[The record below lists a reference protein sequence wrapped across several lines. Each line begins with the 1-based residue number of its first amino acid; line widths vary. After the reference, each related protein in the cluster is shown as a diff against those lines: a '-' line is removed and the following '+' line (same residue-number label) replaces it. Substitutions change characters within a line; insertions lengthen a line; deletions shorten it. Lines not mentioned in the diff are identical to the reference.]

1 MKKQFRILAAALALC
16 LSLLCCPAAFA
27 AVDSSSCQTVPYAQA
42 TSQPLGQPITITGT
56 PNYSAA
62 TSNDTAFIFGFDTAD
77 GVWYVAVQKSKFD
90 AFKAAAP
97 AQQMT
102 LYGVYAGTLD
112 VNGMPILDIQ
122 NGSVLLNG
130 TTSDTTALY
139 TAGQK
144 KLDARYQAMQ
154 GICKKFSGP
163 EAEKRGAACLDALEE
178 NQHSWLAYK
187 ASMRPVAENHPNSQ
201 SATENLAWLEI
212 DQLRKRIH
220 DLESLDPS
228 LADRPARRSTTMDD
242 IEKGLSDFGNS
253 MESLFNSGMKKMGLD

>member
-102 LYGVYAGTLD
+102 V
-112 VNGMPILDIQ
+112 
-122 NGSVLLNG
+122 
-130 TTSDTTALY
+130 
-139 TAGQK
+139 
-144 KLDARYQAMQ
+144 
-154 GICKKFSGP
+154 F
-163 EAEKRGAACLDALEE
+163 
-178 NQHSWLAYK
+178 
-187 ASMRPVAENHPNSQ
+187 
-201 SATENLAWLEI
+201 
-212 DQLRKRIH
+212 
-220 DLESLDPS
+220 
-228 LADRPARRSTTMDD
+228 RSY
-242 IEKGLSDFGNS
+242 S
-253 MESLFNSGMKKMGLD
+253 ME

>member
-122 NGSVLLNG
+122 NGSGAERHHQRHDSFVHG
-130 TTSDTTALY
+130 
-139 TAGQK
+139 
-144 KLDARYQAMQ
+144 R
-154 GICKKFSGP
+154 
-163 EAEKRGAACLDALEE
+163 AEKAGCPEGRRCRQQQKDHDHFRQQKEHGQCIF
-178 NQHSWLAYK
+178 
-187 ASMRPVAENHPNSQ
+187 RPDDQPDGVDPHPWRQEVPQQSQ
-201 SATENLAWLEI
+201 LQRNE
-212 DQLRKRIH
+212 
-220 DLESLDPS
+220 
-228 LADRPARRSTTMDD
+228 RP
-242 IEKGLSDFGNS
+242 
-253 MESLFNSGMKKMGLD
+253 

>member
-130 TTSDTTALY
+130 TPATRQLCTRPGRKSWMPRRPPLPPA
-139 TAGQK
+139 AK
-144 KLDARYQAMQ
+144 RARAVHL
-154 GICKKFSGP
+154 P
-163 EAEKRGAACLDALEE
+163 AR
-178 NQHSWLAYK
+178 
-187 ASMRPVAENHPNSQ
+187 
-201 SATENLAWLEI
+201 
-212 DQLRKRIH
+212 
-220 DLESLDPS
+220 
-228 LADRPARRSTTMDD
+228 RPARWCGSPPMAARSTTATPTAA
-242 IEKGLSDFGNS
+242 E
-253 MESLFNSGMKKMGLD
+253 

>member
-97 AQQMT
+97 AQRMT

-130 TTSDTTALY
+130 TASDTTALY

-144 KLDARYQAMQ
+144 KLDAQKAAAAASS
-154 GICKKFSGP
+154 KKTTTTSGS
-163 EAEKRGAACLDALEE
+163 K
-178 NQHSWLAYK
+178 ST
-187 ASMRPVAENHPNSQ
+187 ASSKKSTGSASSGQTTSQ
-201 SATENLAWLEI
+201 
-212 DQLRKRIH
+212 
-220 DLESLDPS
+220 
-228 LADRPARRSTTMDD
+228 MV
-242 IEKGLSDFGNS
+242 
-253 MESLFNSGMKKMGLD
+253 